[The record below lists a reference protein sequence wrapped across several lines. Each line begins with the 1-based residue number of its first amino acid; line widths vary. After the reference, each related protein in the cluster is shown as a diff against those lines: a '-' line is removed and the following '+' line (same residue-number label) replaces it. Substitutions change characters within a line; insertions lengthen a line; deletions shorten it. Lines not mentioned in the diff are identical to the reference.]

1 MRRSGAFTLAVV
13 LTLGAVTGGRG
24 QELSGSVTPA
34 GGSPYGLD
42 GLALPSIPENWAD
55 LPFKLTAT
63 QDVSYNSNI
72 SSFPVGFATRGTVV
86 GDFTTTT
93 NFGLSTKANVSNQQL
108 FLDATFG
115 VIRYHRD
122 VQFDSTI
129 YSLNAGV
136 DWNVTSR
143 CSGTLA
149 ASLSKSPGQL
159 TEQVGTGVNYT
170 TTDALNETGKCAVSN
185 GYSLLFNTGLTTLTN
200 SNSANAP
207 NNSRTELISAGVE
220 YQKGYSTLTLLA
232 SISDQNFTD
241 RGISSPGLA
250 NEVDF
255 HSFTLNYTR
264 QVNTNLSLTGEIGL
278 VGVTSGFSLGLPKT
292 LLPIYT
298 VSANW
303 TFTPKLGLTASASR
317 SISPPTTVV
326 ANAQQSYD
334 AGMNLTYQLTP
345 KIILSAGGS
354 ASYSTASFTSAA
366 TQTALGVLA
375 GVSTSNNTQNN
386 YSLNTGLN
394 YSMTPFLS
402 AALSASYSE
411 RVANH
416 QITPQDI
423 FTVSL
428 NYRPY

>member
-13 LTLGAVTGGRG
+13 LTLGAVSGGRG
-24 QELSGSVTPA
+24 QELSSSVTA
-34 GGSPYGLD
+34 ANGSLD
-42 GLALPSIPENWAD
+42 GFILPSVPENWAD
-55 LPFKLTAT
+55 LPFKLTASQT
-63 QDVSYNSNI
+63 VSYNSNI
-72 SSFPVGFATRGTVV
+72 SSFPIGIAPKGAVL
-86 GDFTTTT
+86 GDFTSTS
-93 NFGLSTKANVSNQQL
+93 NFGFSTKANVSGQQV

-115 VIRYHRD
+115 VIHYLHET
-122 VQFDSTI
+122 QFDSTV

-136 DWNVTSR
+136 DWKVTSR

-170 TTDALNETGKCAVSN
+170 TTTALNETGKCAVSN
-185 GYSLLFNTGLTTLTN
+185 GYSLLFNTGLTTTTN
-200 SNSANAP
+200 SNAVNAL
-207 NNSRTELISAGVE
+207 NNARSELISAGVE
-220 YQKGYSTLTLLA
+220 YAKGYGTLTGLA
-232 SISDQNFTD
+232 SISDQNFSGRSAETAVA
-241 RGISSPGLA
+241 GLA

-264 QVNTNLSLTGEIGL
+264 QINPNLSVSGLIGL

-298 VSANW
+298 ISTTW
-303 TFTPKLGLTASASR
+303 TLTPKLNLNASASR
-317 SISPPTTVV
+317 TISPPTTVI
-326 ANAQQSYD
+326 ANAQQSYG
-334 AGMNLTYQLTP
+334 ANINLSYQLTP
-345 KIILSAGGS
+345 KIALSAGGS
-354 ASYSTASFTSAA
+354 VDYSTTSFTSTGAE
-366 TQTALGVLA
+366 TAISPFLF
-375 GVSTSNNTQNN
+375 SSQNTYNL
-386 YSLNTGLN
+386 STGLS

-416 QITPQDI
+416 TITPQDVV
-423 FTVSL
+423 TVSL